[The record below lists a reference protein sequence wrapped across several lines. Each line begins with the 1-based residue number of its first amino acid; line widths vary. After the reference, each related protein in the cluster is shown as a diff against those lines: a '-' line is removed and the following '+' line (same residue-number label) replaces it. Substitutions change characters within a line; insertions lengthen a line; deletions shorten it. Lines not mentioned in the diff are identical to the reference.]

1 MRKSI
6 ILTVVAITA
15 LAIAGLGGVFADYSD
30 IETSHGNYL
39 ETGSLDLKVSYAGL
53 EWEDPLVPVLVN
65 ASNIMPEC
73 YDKSFH
79 FDLHNVGNY
88 SQGSG
93 WAYIHIKNVV
103 CSDTG
108 SKTEPERAAEL
119 GTTPIGE
126 DKDGNP
132 VYANPPLGRNFGENC
147 TLSHWIDFALRVGPG
162 KNGPWTSVNLSALD
176 ENGDGNIKLN
186 EVECTEIF
194 LGDMTA
200 YGLGNLG
207 SGVTLYV
214 VVDLM
219 LEDIPEEALGYDL
232 FDESIPSEA
241 KWNCWPTNALQDD
254 IVTFDIACELF
265 QFPKGL
271 FVPLPGD

>member
-39 ETGSLDLKVSYAGL
+39 ETGDLDLVVTYAGL
-53 EWEDPLVPVLVN
+53 EWEDPIVPVLVN
-65 ASNIMPEC
+65 AANIMPEC

-88 SQGSG
+88 TQGG
-93 WAYIHIKNVV
+93 GFAYIHIKNIE
-103 CSDTG
+103 CSDNG
-108 SKTEPERAAEL
+108 KTEPELAAET
-119 GTTPIGE
+119 GATPIGE

-132 VYANPPLGRNFGENC
+132 VYADPPLGEYGENC
-147 TLSHWIDFALRVGPG
+147 TLSQWIDFAVYVSPN
-162 KNGPWTSVNLSALD
+162 KNGPWTAVNLSALD
-176 ENGDGNIKLN
+176 KNGDGNIKLN

-194 LGDMTA
+194 LGDVA
-200 YGLGNLG
+200 KLVSALGNLPPC
-207 SGVTLYV
+207 VTLYV
-214 VVDLM
+214 KVDLM
-219 LEDIPEEALGYDL
+219 LEDIPEEALGYNL
-232 FDESIPSEA
+232 FDERIPSEA
-241 KWNCWPTNALQDD
+241 KWNCWPTNALQNDE
-254 IVTFDIACELF
+254 VTFDIALELF

-271 FVPLPGD
+271 FVPTPK